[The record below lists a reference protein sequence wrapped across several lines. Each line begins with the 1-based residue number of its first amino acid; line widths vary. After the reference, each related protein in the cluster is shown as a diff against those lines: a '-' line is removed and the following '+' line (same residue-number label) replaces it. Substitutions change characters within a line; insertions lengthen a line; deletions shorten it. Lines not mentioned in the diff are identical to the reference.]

1 MKTKIHYDSKSDI
14 LYIVLKSGL
23 EEYSE
28 EVSPYITVE
37 YGKKNKPIGIEIFN
51 ASKFLGEKM
60 VKKEVLQSSSI
71 SANPRLSS
79 F

>member
-1 MKTKIHYDSKSDI
+1 MKTKIHYDNKSDI

-28 EVSPYITVE
+28 EISPYITVE

-51 ASKFLGEKM
+51 ASKFLSEKIT
-60 VKKEVLQSSSI
+60 KKAVIQSS
-71 SANPRLSS
+71 RLAATLR
-79 F
+79 